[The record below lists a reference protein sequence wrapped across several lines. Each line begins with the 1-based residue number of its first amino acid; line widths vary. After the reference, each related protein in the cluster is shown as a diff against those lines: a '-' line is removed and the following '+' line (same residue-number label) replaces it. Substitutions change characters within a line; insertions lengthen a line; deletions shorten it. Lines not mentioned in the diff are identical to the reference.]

1 MNKEG
6 ASQKIKKCSK
16 GYKCVP
22 ENRCDF
28 FGSVSRRKLRKSVL
42 TEALSESHQKCVSRK
57 KIKNSVCCKER
68 PHQSIRLRQNDIITI
83 ESPMYEELDFYT
95 DPDSDI
101 FYMYDDDDD
110 SLEYEEDY
118 DMNFDKITVFS
129 HVNAPGGR

>member
-1 MNKEG
+1 M
-6 ASQKIKKCSK
+6 
-16 GYKCVP
+16 
-22 ENRCDF
+22 
-28 FGSVSRRKLRKSVL
+28 
-42 TEALSESHQKCVSRK
+42 T
-57 KIKNSVCCKER
+57 
-68 PHQSIRLRQNDIITI
+68 QNDIITI
-83 ESPMYEELDFYT
+83 DSPMYEELDFYT